1 MARVLTVDHLGD
13 LTNRDLG
20 VLCGT
25 VTVARG
31 LAYMRQGRVLDLDL
45 AADGTDATGYVG
57 GSDGETYTTRVALVP
72 TEPATRGSAPR
83 APVRRW
89 SAGCT
94 CPVGSNC
101 KHAVAVVATI
111 RDHGPPRTRAPGT
124 TRAGEDR
131 PSWEW
136 ALGGLLDDSRTG
148 ADTTPVGL
156 LVAVSGP
163 AGANGS
169 GAARGSLTVRPVIPG
184 TRAAWIRTG
193 VSWETF
199 AGGYYGHGQQV
210 FPDDHRDALTSI
222 ADAHRRSVL
231 AFGYGR
237 MPDAIRL
244 DHLGPRWVGLLR
256 DADRAG
262 VRLLADLDGS
272 GSVAFASE
280 PADLVAEVE
289 RTTDGAALRLR
300 LDLPTSDDTQTH
312 LVGSPATGF
321 WLRDGG
327 TLVLGALAEPLDA
340 ARQRLLDLGVIHVP
354 ERDWARFTVTHLPG
368 LRRRARVRSLSSDL
382 DLPDAVPPR
391 LALRATYEAGHRVHL
406 HWTYQYGTAEN
417 AVLVSLESEVP
428 DPMRDRVAEHDL
440 VERLREVPAVAAV
453 RQLWQGVARQERL
466 VPELRLHGF
475 ATVAFTEVLPV
486 LEQLPDVEV
495 TVVGEPAEYSEA
507 SEAPLI
513 SVSATDASSGDAAS
527 GDASSG
533 TDWFDLGI
541 EVTVAGEHVPLAPL
555 IEGIARQH
563 EHLIL
568 DSGTWFALDRPELET
583 LRRLVEE
590 ARSLQD
596 RPTDPLRISAVNV
609 GLWEEL
615 AALGVVEE
623 QSARWSRTV
632 GALLDDGSLTPA
644 EVPDG
649 LAATL
654 RPYQVDGFRWLSLLW
669 DSGLGGVLADDMG
682 LGKTVQMLAMM
693 LRAKERGELTDP
705 ALVVAPTSVLSTW
718 ASEAA
723 RFAPGLRTVV
733 VDRTRSKARVSMDET
748 VGDADLVITSYAV
761 ARIDSD
767 AWRSRSWG
775 AVVLDEAQ
783 FVKNHQA
790 KTYQAVRRLSA
801 RAKFA
806 ITGTPLENS
815 LMDLWSLLSIVAP
828 GLWPRPAVFREQ
840 WANPVERANDVERL
854 ATLRARIRPLML
866 RRTKEA
872 VATELPPKQEQVL
885 TVALHPKHRAVYDR
899 HLQRERQRLLGLID
913 DLNGNRI
920 AILRALTVLRQLSL
934 DPSLVDADYAGLAS
948 SAKVDALVEQVS
960 ELAQEGH
967 RALVFSQFTGFLGL
981 VRARLEAEGIR
992 FEYLDGRTRKRAERI
1007 AAFRD
1012 GDAPVFL
1019 ISLKAGGFGL
1029 TLTEADYVFVLD
1041 PWWNPA
1047 AEAQAV
1053 DRTHRI
1059 GQTRPVNVYR
1069 LVSRD
1074 TIEEK
1079 VVALQER
1086 KRDLFAKVVD
1096 DGGALSSAL
1105 TAEDLRELLRS

>member
-1 MARVLTVDHLGD
+1 M
-13 LTNRDLG
+13 
-20 VLCGT
+20 
-25 VTVARG
+25 
-31 LAYMRQGRVLDLDL
+31 
-45 AADGTDATGYVG
+45 
-57 GSDGETYTTRVALVP
+57 
-72 TEPATRGSAPR
+72 
-83 APVRRW
+83 RRW
-89 SAGCT
+89 SAGCS
-94 CPVGSNC
+94 CPVGSDC
-101 KHAVAVVATI
+101 KHAVAVVATV
-111 RDHGPPRTRAPGT
+111 RDSAPPRPRT
-124 TRAGEDR
+124 GEDR

-136 ALGGLLDDSRTG
+136 ALGGLLDDG
-148 ADTTPVGL
+148 AADADTTTVGL
-156 LVAVSGP
+156 LVA
-163 AGANGS
+163 
-169 GAARGSLTVRPVIPG
+169 AARPGSDRAAGGGSARSRLAVRPVIPG
-184 TRAAWIRTG
+184 ARSAWIRTG

-199 AGGYYGHGQQV
+199 AGGYYGLGQQV
-210 FPDDHRDALTSI
+210 FADEHRDALTSI
-222 ADAHRRSVL
+222 ADAHRRSVR

-237 MPDAIRL
+237 MPDAILL

-256 DADRAG
+256 HADRAG
-262 VRLLADLDGS
+262 VRLLTDLDGS

-289 RTTDGAALRLR
+289 RTADGAALRLR
-300 LDLPTSDDTQTH
+300 LDLPAADDAETH
-312 LVGSPATGF
+312 LVGSPANGF
-321 WLRDGG
+321 WLRDGD

-340 ARQRLLDLGVIHVP
+340 PRQRLLDLGVVEVP
-354 ERDWARFTVTHLPG
+354 ERDWPRFTVTHLPG
-368 LRRRARVRSLSSDL
+368 LRRRARVRSVSPDL
-382 DLPDAVPPR
+382 ELPDAVPPR
-391 LALRATYEAGHRVHL
+391 LSLRAAFEPGHRVHVR
-406 HWTYQYGTAEN
+406 WAYRYGSSES
-417 AVLVSLESEVP
+417 AVLVPVGSDEP
-428 DPMRDRVAEHDL
+428 DPMRDRAAEHDL
-440 VERLREVPAVAAV
+440 VEQLREVPEATAV
-453 RQLWQGVARQERL
+453 RQLWQTLGRQERL

-475 ATVAFTEVLPV
+475 ATVAFTELLAVLDDR
-486 LEQLPDVEV
+486 PDVEV
-495 TVVGEPAEYSEA
+495 TVAGEPAEYSEA

-513 SVSATDASSGDAAS
+513 SVSATDASSGAAPAAS
-527 GDASSG
+527 DTSSG
-533 TDWFDLGI
+533 AAPAASDTSSGAAPTASDTSSGAAPDGADWFDLGI

-555 IEGIARQH
+555 IEGIARRH

-568 DSGTWFALDRPELET
+568 DSGTWFALDRPELEA

-596 RPTDPLRISAVNV
+596 RPSDPLRISAVNV

-623 QSARWSRTV
+623 QSSRWSRAV
-632 GALLDDGSLTPA
+632 GALLDDGALGPA
-644 EVPDG
+644 ELPRG

-669 DSGLGGVLADDMG
+669 DGGLGGVLADDMG
-682 LGKTVQMLAMM
+682 LGKTLQMLAMV
-693 LRAKERGELTDP
+693 LRAKERDELGDP
-705 ALVVAPTSVLSTW
+705 VLVVAPTSVLSTW
-718 ASEAA
+718 AGEAE

-733 VDRTRSKARVSMDET
+733 VDRTRGKAGVGLGET
-748 VGDADLVITSYAV
+748 VDGADLVITSYAV
-761 ARIDSD
+761 ARID
-767 AWRSRSWG
+767 AEVWRSRRWG

-840 WANPVERANDVERL
+840 WANPIEREGDRERL
-854 ATLRARIRPLML
+854 ATLRRRIRPLML

-885 TVALHPKHRAVYDR
+885 TVDLHPRHRAVYDR

-913 DLNGNRI
+913 DLDGNRV

-934 DPSLVDADYAGLAS
+934 DPSLVDDGYAGLAS
-948 SAKVDALVEQVS
+948 SAKVDTLVEQVG

-981 VRARLEAEGIR
+981 VRSRLEAEGIG
-992 FEYLDGRTRKRAERI
+992 FEYLDGRTRDRPARI
-1007 AAFRD
+1007 AAFRE

-1069 LVSRD
+1069 LVSRH
-1074 TIEEK
+1074 TVEEK

-1096 DGGALSSAL
+1096 DGGALSGAL
-1105 TAEDLRELLRS
+1105 TADDLRELLRP

>member
-1 MARVLTVDHLGD
+1 
-13 LTNRDLG
+13 
-20 VLCGT
+20 
-25 VTVARG
+25 
-31 LAYMRQGRVLDLDL
+31 
-45 AADGTDATGYVG
+45 
-57 GSDGETYTTRVALVP
+57 
-72 TEPATRGSAPR
+72 
-83 APVRRW
+83 RW
-89 SAGCT
+89 SAGCS
-94 CPVGSNC
+94 CPVGSDC
-101 KHAVAVVATI
+101 KHAVAVVATV
-111 RDHGPPRTRAPGT
+111 RDSAPHRART
-124 TRAGEDR
+124 GEER

-136 ALGGLLDDSRTG
+136 ALGGLLEDGSVDSDIT
-148 ADTTPVGL
+148 AVGL
-156 LVAVSGP
+156 LVAAARSGP
-163 AGANGS
+163 GRPERSSSAPAQL
-169 GAARGSLTVRPVIPG
+169 AVRPVIPG
-184 TRAAWIRTG
+184 ARSAWVRTG

-199 AGGYYGHGQQV
+199 AGGYYGSGRQV
-210 FPDDHRDALTSI
+210 FPDEHRDALTSL
-222 ADAHRRSVL
+222 ADAHRRSVR

-237 MPDAIRL
+237 MPDAILL

-262 VRLLADLDGS
+262 VRLLTDLDGS
-272 GSVAFASE
+272 GSVAFAPE

-300 LDLPTSDDTQTH
+300 LDLPTADDTETH

-321 WLRDGG
+321 WLRDGD
-327 TLVLGALAEPLDA
+327 TLVLGTLAEPLDA
-340 ARQRLLDLGVIHVP
+340 SRQRLLDLGVVEVP

-368 LRRRARVRSLSSDL
+368 LRRRAQVRSLSPDL
-382 DLPDAVPPR
+382 ELPDAVPPR
-391 LALRATYEAGHRVHL
+391 LALQATFEPGHRVHL
-406 HWTYQYGTAEN
+406 RWSYRYGASES
-417 AVLVSLESEVP
+417 AVHVPVGSDEP
-428 DPMRDRVAEHDL
+428 DPMRDRAAEHDL
-440 VERLREVPAVAAV
+440 VESLREVPEAAAM
-453 RQLWQGVARQERL
+453 RQLWHVVARQERL

-475 ATVAFTEVLPV
+475 ATVAVAELLPV
-486 LEQLPDVEV
+486 LDDRPDVEV

-513 SVSATDASSGDAAS
+513 SVSATDASSGADGAAS
-527 GDASSG
+527 GTSGATSG
-533 TDWFDLGI
+533 TGTDGVDWFDLGI

-568 DSGTWFALDRPELET
+568 DSGTWFALDRPELDT

-596 RPTDPLRISAVNV
+596 RPSDPLRISAVHV

-615 AALGVVEE
+615 ASLGVVEE

-632 GALLDDGSLTPA
+632 GALLDDAVPAPA
-644 EVPDG
+644 EVPRG

-682 LGKTVQMLAMM
+682 LGKTLQMLAMV

-705 ALVVAPTSVLSTW
+705 VLVVAPTSVLSTW
-718 ASEAA
+718 AGEAQ
-723 RFAPGLRTVV
+723 RFAPGLHTVV
-733 VDRTRSKARVSMDET
+733 VDRTRGKAGVGLGET
-748 VGDADLVITSYAV
+748 VDGADLVITSYAV
-761 ARIDSD
+761 ARID
-767 AWRSRSWG
+767 AEVWRSRRWG

-840 WANPVERANDVERL
+840 WANPVEREGDRERL
-854 ATLRARIRPLML
+854 ATLRRRIRPLML

-885 TVALHPKHRAVYDR
+885 VVDLHPRHRAVYDR

-913 DLNGNRI
+913 DLDGNRI
-920 AILRALTVLRQLSL
+920 AVLRALTVLRQLSL
-934 DPSLVDADYAGLAS
+934 DPSLVDDGYAGLAS
-948 SAKVDALVEQVS
+948 SAKVDTLVEHVA
-960 ELAQEGH
+960 ELSQEGH

-981 VRARLEAEGIR
+981 VRARLDAEGIGY
-992 FEYLDGRTRKRAERI
+992 EYLDGRTRRRAERI
-1007 AAFRD
+1007 TSFRE

-1069 LVSRD
+1069 LVSRH

-1086 KRDLFAKVVD
+1086 KRDLFAQVVD
-1096 DGGALSSAL
+1096 DGGALSGAL
-1105 TAEDLRELLRS
+1105 TADDLRELLHA

>member
-1 MARVLTVDHLGD
+1 
-13 LTNRDLG
+13 
-20 VLCGT
+20 
-25 VTVARG
+25 
-31 LAYMRQGRVLDLDL
+31 
-45 AADGTDATGYVG
+45 
-57 GSDGETYTTRVALVP
+57 TTRVALVP
-72 TEPATRGSAPR
+72 TTPGPQHGSP
-83 APVRRW
+83 PGPMRRW

-94 CPVGSNC
+94 CPVGSDC
-101 KHAVAVVATI
+101 KHAVAVVATV
-111 RDHGPPRTRAPGT
+111 RDSAPPRHQMGDRHGPGA
-124 TRAGEDR
+124 AR

-136 ALGGLLDDSRTG
+136 ALGGLLDGSST
-148 ADTTPVGL
+148 DTDTAPVGL
-156 LVAVSGP
+156 LVA
-163 AGANGS
+163 
-169 GAARGSLTVRPVIPG
+169 AARPRSGRTPADGGQPLAQLTVRPVIPG
-184 TRAAWIRTG
+184 ARSAWIRTG

-199 AGGYYGHGQQV
+199 AGGYYGLGRQV
-210 FPDDHRDALTSI
+210 FADAHRDALTTI
-222 ADAHRRSVL
+222 ADAHRRSIR
-231 AFGYGR
+231 AYGYGR
-237 MPDAIRL
+237 MPDAIPL
-244 DHLGPRWVGLLR
+244 DQLGPRWIGLLR

-262 VRLLADLDGS
+262 VRLLTDLDGS
-272 GSVAFASE
+272 GSVAFAPE

-289 RTTDGAALRLR
+289 RTPSGAALRLR
-300 LDLPTSDDTQTH
+300 LDLPTAGHTQTH

-321 WLRDGG
+321 WLRDED
-327 TLVLGALAEPLDA
+327 TLVLGALTEPLDA
-340 ARQRLLDLGVIHVP
+340 ARQRLLDLGVIEVP
-354 ERDWARFTVTHLPG
+354 EHDWARFTVTHLPG
-368 LRRRARVRSLSSDL
+368 LRRHARVRSLSTDL
-382 DLPDAVPPR
+382 ELPDAVPPR
-391 LALRATYEAGHRVHL
+391 LALRAVFEPGHRVHL
-406 HWTYQYGTAEN
+406 KWAYRYGTSGS
-417 AVLVSLESEVP
+417 AVLVPMGSDDA
-428 DPMRDRVAEHDL
+428 DPMRDRAAEHDL
-440 VERLREVPAVAAV
+440 VERLRAVPEAVAM
-453 RQLWQGVARQERL
+453 RHLWQVVAREERL
-466 VPELRLHGF
+466 MPEVRLHGF
-475 ATVAFTEVLPV
+475 ATVAFAEVLPV

-513 SVSATDASSGDAAS
+513 SVSATEASSGPGHSSS
-527 GDASSG
+527 GRGGASSGTGGASSDATRDG

-583 LRRLVEE
+583 LRQLVEE

-596 RPTDPLRISAVNV
+596 RPGDPLRISAVNV

-615 AALGVVEE
+615 ASLGVVEE
-623 QSARWSRTV
+623 QNARWSSTV
-632 GALLDDGSLTPA
+632 GALLDDGTRSPA
-644 EVPDG
+644 EVPGG

-682 LGKTVQMLAMM
+682 LGKTLQMLAMV
-693 LRAKERGELTDP
+693 LRAKERAELTDP
-705 ALVVAPTSVLSTW
+705 VLVVAPTSVLSTW
-718 ASEAA
+718 ASEAG

-733 VDRTRSKARVSMDET
+733 VDRTRGKAGIGLGET
-748 VGDADLVITSYAV
+748 VGEADLVITSYAV
-761 ARIDSD
+761 ARID
-767 AWRSRSWG
+767 AENWRARSWG

-840 WANPVERANDVERL
+840 WANPVEREGDRERL
-854 ATLRARIRPLML
+854 ATLRRRIRPLML

-885 TVALHPKHRAVYDR
+885 TVDLHPRHRAVYDR

-913 DLNGNRI
+913 DLDGNRI

-934 DPSLVDADYAGLAS
+934 DPALVDDEYAGLAS
-948 SAKVDALVEQVS
+948 SAKVDTLVEQVG

-967 RALVFSQFTGFLGL
+967 RALVFSQFTGFLGV
-981 VRARLEAEGIR
+981 VRDRLKAEGIG

-1012 GDAPVFL
+1012 GEAPVFL

-1053 DRTHRI
+1053 DRAHRI
-1059 GQTRPVNVYR
+1059 GQTKPVNVYR
-1069 LVSRD
+1069 LVSRN

-1086 KRDLFAKVVD
+1086 KRNLFAKVVD
-1096 DGGALSSAL
+1096 DGGALSGALSAD
-1105 TAEDLRELLRS
+1105 DLRELLRA